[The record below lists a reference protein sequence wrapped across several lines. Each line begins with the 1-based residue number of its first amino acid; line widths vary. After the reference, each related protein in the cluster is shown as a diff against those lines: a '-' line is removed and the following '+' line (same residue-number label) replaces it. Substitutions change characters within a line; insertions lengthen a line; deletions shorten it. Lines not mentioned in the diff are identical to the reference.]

1 MSKDPST
8 SAQET
13 EEIQPRDLPRWL
25 TIGAP
30 VFALSFLASAFGLYF
45 FNFHGELADQ
55 QTWGQFGDFVGGVL
69 NPLFGFLAFL
79 LLLATLI
86 LQNRELQL
94 STQELAKSAKA
105 LNIQNETLSKQNFE
119 NTFFQML
126 RRISDLVSQTTRNQP
141 LGYTVGA
148 ATANG
153 REAFETMFK
162 ADLRSVYKHLAL
174 TLDPVARVE
183 RAYQEFYSEK
193 RGELGHYFRS
203 LYHLFTFIDRSD
215 LSEHDK
221 SIYANIVRAQLST
234 YELCLLFYNGVWGEG
249 KAGFKPLVEKY
260 GILKHLDPRDL
271 LDPAHK
277 ENRDFYQPT
286 AFMGREERLKY
297 TPTL

>member
-1 MSKDPST
+1 MRKNTST
-8 SAQET
+8 SAQASEKIR
-13 EEIQPRDLPRWL
+13 ERDLPRWL
-25 TIGAP
+25 TIGGP
-30 VFALSFLASAFGLYF
+30 VFAVLFLASVFGFYF
-45 FNFHGELADQ
+45 FNFHGELANQ
-55 QTWGQFGDFVGGVL
+55 STWGQFGDFVGGVL

-126 RRISDLVSQTTRNQP
+126 RRISELVSQATRTPP
-141 LGYTVGA
+141 LGHVGA
-148 ATANG
+148 VPANG
-153 REAFETMFK
+153 RGAFEMMFK
-162 ADLRSVYKHLAL
+162 GDLRKVYNELAL
-174 TLDPVARVE
+174 TPDPVARVE
-183 RAYQEFYSEK
+183 RAYQKFYSEK

-215 LSEHDK
+215 LSEQDK
-221 SIYANIVRAQLST
+221 SQYANIVRAQLST

-271 LDPAHK
+271 LDRAHMD
-277 ENRDFYQPT
+277 NRDFYQPT
-286 AFMGREERLKY
+286 AFMGREERQKY
-297 TPTL
+297 TV

>member
-1 MSKDPST
+1 MQ
-8 SAQET
+8 A
-13 EEIQPRDLPRWL
+13 RDLPRWL
-25 TIGAP
+25 TIGGP
-30 VFALSFLASAFGLYF
+30 VFAFLFLASAFGLYF

-55 QTWGQFGDFVGGVL
+55 ETWGQFGDFVGGVL

-79 LLLATLI
+79 LLLATLF

-94 STQELAKSAKA
+94 STHELAKSAEA

-126 RRISDLVSQTTRNQP
+126 RRISELVSQATRKQQV
-141 LGYTVGA
+141 LGYTVEA
-148 ATANG
+148 RTANG

-162 ADLRSVYKHLAL
+162 ADLRNIYNQLAL
-174 TLDPVARVE
+174 SSDPVARVE
-183 RAYQEFYSEK
+183 LAYQKFYSER

-271 LDPAHK
+271 LDPTHI

-286 AFMGREERLKY
+286 AFMGREERLEY